1 MFDSPAQLI
10 DRLDAV
16 VDQLLAVDFHACD
29 AETLLQVVR
38 RSEVVERRLG
48 AVRHRVVAALECQGL
63 ARERGHRDTA
73 ALLGELW
80 NAAPAVARREVA
92 LAADLAPRPSLS
104 GEALDPIFAVTA
116 AAEAAGE
123 LSAAHAKVIIDAVGK
138 LPTDLAAEYDERVEA
153 DLVASARMF
162 DPGQLT
168 KLGRRYLDH
177 LDPDGTL
184 RDERYRH
191 QHRGFTIAQRADGSS
206 HVDGELTAPCT
217 QVLLASLDAVAGPAP
232 AVDGTPDPRTP
243 AERRHDGFEAALRLV
258 LRAKDLPDVGGTVA
272 TVLLTATVDQWDS
285 DTGLVTTGHG
295 SLISVA
301 QAKRIA
307 GGDPL
312 IVPVVIGHAKEIL
325 AYGTAHRL
333 FRSPQRCAIYARD
346 KGCTWPGCDAPALW
360 CEINHVTPWAHGGR
374 TSVDNGALLC
384 PRHHQN
390 LDFNGWVA
398 TMINGIPRYI
408 PPTRIDPDQT
418 PRRNTLHDL
427 LDIA

>member
-1 MFDSPAQLI
+1 MFESVVEGLDQRDAE
-10 DRLDAV
+10 LDAW
-16 VDQLLAVDFHACD
+16 LATDLTALD
-29 AETLLQVVR
+29 STTLLEVTR
-38 RSEVVERRLG
+38 RWEVQDRRAS
-48 AVRHRVVAALECQGL
+48 AVRHRLVGEVESRGL
-63 ARERGHRDTA
+63 ARDRGHRDTA

-80 NAAPAVARREVA
+80 NAAPAAARREVA
-92 LAADLAPRPSLS
+92 LAAELAPRSGLS

-123 LSAAHAKVIIDAVGK
+123 LSAAHAKVIIDAVNK
-138 LPTDLAAEYDERVEA
+138 LPTDLGAEWDDRLEA

-162 DPGQLT
+162 DPAQLT

-206 HVDGELTAPCT
+206 HVEGELTAPCT
-217 QVLLASLDAVAGPAP
+217 QVLLASLDALAGPAP

-243 AERRHDGFEAALRLV
+243 AERRHDGFEVALRLV
-258 LRAKDLPDVGGTVA
+258 LRAKELPDVGGTVA

-285 DTGLVTTGHG
+285 ETGLVTTGHG

-312 IVPVVIGHAKEIL
+312 IVPVVIGKADGII
-325 AYGTAHRL
+325 AYGTGQRL
-333 FRSPQRCAIYARD
+333 FNRHQRCAMYARD
-346 KGCTWPGCDAPALW
+346 KGCTWPGCDAPPVW
-360 CEINHVTPWAHGGR
+360 CEIHHVEGWIKTGR
-374 TSVDNGALLC
+374 TSVDQGALLC
-384 PRHHQN
+384 TKHHQN
-390 LDFNGWVA
+390 LDFNGWVGV
-398 TMINGIPRYI
+398 MINGRPHYI
-408 PPTRIDPDQT
+408 PPASLDPDQI
-418 PRRNTLHDL
+418 PRRNTLFDG
-427 LDIA
+427 